1 MLIDPHS
8 LSTDLGRLEEIE
20 KVSLRMVIQ
29 AIYDYR
35 TSAEEIFREESDPVA
50 RTLQCTKNEPLT
62 TSNCSYET

>member
-35 TSAEEIFREESDPVA
+35 TSAEEIFREESTS
-50 RTLQCTKNEPLT
+50 TLQCTKNEPLT